1 MGLSLKGINTK
12 FPTCKKQKI
21 EKINT
26 KKNNHTHKIVFIWFS
41 NLSTSTELQRFHYY
55 QKKKKYK
62 CDNIVFFLSLKKLP
76 RQNPNHQCCIFY
88 IMHFLSL
95 KKSPI
100 KNYAKLFWVRSSS
113 GSNATRLHKVQ
124 HSLAAGS
131 II

>member
-55 QKKKKYK
+55 QKKKIQVRQYS
-62 CDNIVFFLSLKKLP
+62 FFSLSQKTTSTKP
-76 RQNPNHQCCIFY
+76 
-88 IMHFLSL
+88 
-95 KKSPI
+95 
-100 KNYAKLFWVRSSS
+100 
-113 GSNATRLHKVQ
+113 
-124 HSLAAGS
+124 
-131 II
+131 